1 MAITS
6 VSGIASG
13 LLPPIVSYKTSPG
26 GTSNSGSFQW
36 ASNWYETGYP
46 IAATA
51 YTGGLT
57 GQVITTSTAAYP
69 YPNPASGNSYLARV
83 TRAGNAGPVAV
94 ANLMIVDRLWENSG
108 LDRTSTTAQALSSA
122 TWPARDINGSTAGE
136 GVYIALEVSTATA
149 GAAGATAIT
158 MVYTNSAGAPS
169 KSGSTF
175 FGGRANAPRG
185 QWYVLGLADGDT
197 GVQSVQSIT
206 FSASWGTAGVLNLV
220 AFRPLAVLECTADA
234 QRSTI
239 EDAISMAMP
248 RLYDN
253 TILQSVVFAF
263 AGTEDPRT
271 VIEIT
276 QG

>member
-1 MAITS
+1 MAITT

-13 LLPPIVSYKTSPG
+13 LLPPVVSYKTSPG
-26 GTSNSGSFQW
+26 GTSNSGPFQW
-36 ASNWYETGYP
+36 VSNWYETGYP
-46 IAATA
+46 VAATA

-57 GQVITTSTAAYP
+57 GQAVTTSAAAYP
-69 YPNPASGNSYLARV
+69 YPNPPSGNSYLARV
-83 TRAGNAGPVAV
+83 TRGGNAGPAAV
-94 ANLMIVDRLWENSG
+94 SNLMIVDRLWENSG

-136 GVYIALEVSTATA
+136 GVYIALEVSTAVTGGTVA
-149 GAAGATAIT
+149 VAVT

-175 FGGRANAPRG
+175 FGGRVNPPRG
-185 QWYVLGLADGDT
+185 QWYVLGLANGDT

-206 FSASWGTAGVLNLV
+206 FSVSWGTAGVLNLV

-248 RLYDN
+248 RLYNN
-253 TILQSVVFAF
+253 TILQSVIFAY